1 MKNKISFSKSMNEG
15 FGTSLQGYGEAS
27 YDDLVEMFGTPD
39 EYISGD
45 GKVTFQFVV
54 DYEIEDDYGT
64 ESGTFTI
71 YDWKGSRPDNNSH
84 QFTVNIGGKKI
95 QDAWAAQQ
103 AIELFYKT
111 DTRYAHESNVLC
123 QGYAHAY

>member
-1 MKNKISFSKSMNEG
+1 MNEG
-15 FGTSLQGYGEAS
+15 FGTSLQGYGETS
-27 YDDLVEMFGTPD
+27 YDDLVEMFGEPA
-39 EYISGD
+39 EFISGD

-71 YDWKGSRPDNNSH
+71 YDWKGSRPEHNNTP
-84 QFTVNIGGKKI
+84 FTVNIGGKKI
-95 QDAWAAQQ
+95 QDAWAAQR

-111 DTRYAHESNVLC
+111 DTRYAHDSSVLC